1 MKRIP
6 IRTSP
11 NNYKPTS
18 NLSKASSGSLE
29 NIYEKIRDLKS
40 DFQNVEEKMRM
51 AVESL
56 NLPQN
61 NQKNPHE
68 TESDRLS
75 SCDSGVSSRYSGGS
89 SNNGYYPGK
98 IAERR
103 ERDRGYKSSS
113 SNYSSSSS
121 SGYPPPGIV
130 NNRMED
136 IDRSFMSSPIY
147 PSSET
152 SSTFMSPTPQPLTH
166 CETYVQIPVDRT
178 KSEGHKVWRMEIA
191 RWQMTW
197 QRTGKPTETLGY
209 SATLTEYRF

>member
-1 MKRIP
+1 
-6 IRTSP
+6 
-11 NNYKPTS
+11 
-18 NLSKASSGSLE
+18 
-29 NIYEKIRDLKS
+29 
-40 DFQNVEEKMRM
+40 
-51 AVESL
+51 VESL
-56 NLPQN
+56 NLPQKNQN
-61 NQKNPHE
+61 NPYE

-75 SCDSGVSSRYSGGS
+75 SCDSGVSRYSGGS

-166 CETYVQIPVDRT
+166 CETYVQIPVDR
-178 KSEGHKVWRMEIA
+178 KYQI
-191 RWQMTW
+191 
-197 QRTGKPTETLGY
+197 
-209 SATLTEYRF
+209 LT